1 MGNNNLVLVDTEDL
15 REMIQEAVKEAVNE
29 CLPAAIPDE
38 KMFYTIKDVAQKWGV
53 CEQTIWR
60 YAKLGRIKASK
71 AGRLVRFEKEYIDNL
86 KLLGE
91 MRAVGRTY
99 ITKAEKNIKK
109 KK

>member
-1 MGNNNLVLVDTEDL
+1 MGNNNLVLVDTDDL

-38 KMFYTIKDVAQKWGV
+38 KKFYTIKDVAQKWGV

-71 AGRLVRFEKEYIDNL
+71 VGEVRERIHRQPEVAWRNESGRSHLHHQ
-86 KLLGE
+86 G
-91 MRAVGRTY
+91 
-99 ITKAEKNIKK
+99 
-109 KK
+109 